1 MTDTPNATTD
11 GQLYM
16 VVYEL
21 DSTTVYKAVSVRKS
35 TLGYRIAE
43 CAYDLNGNTMQL
55 MEFGDNYHIIDD
67 LALVKLLLTSRV
79 PVDLTWKD

>member
-16 VVYEL
+16 AVHEV
-21 DSTTVYKAVSVRKS
+21 DSVTVYRAVNVKQGD
-35 TLGYRIAE
+35 GYRLVDCE
-43 CAYDLNGNTMQL
+43 YDLNGNTMRL
-55 MEFGDNYHIIDD
+55 AEVDNYHIIDD
-67 LALVKLLLTSRV
+67 FALVKLMLASRV